1 MTNPALQAMDALIHR
16 QLAAAGLAEGAESA
30 QYQHPEAAAPVPV
43 RAYVDR
49 SMQQMGDM
57 ATEHGPRTIVAL
69 FKADVPDP
77 QPGATITVQTVGG
90 PEVFILEAPDAVQ
103 DESLSRWV
111 VSHG

>member
-1 MTNPALQAMDALIHR
+1 MRRWPAS
-16 QLAAAGLAEGAESA
+16 AGRFSAESA
-30 QYQHPEAAAPVPV
+30 QYQYPAGASPVPV

-49 SMQQMGDM
+49 SMQQMGDL
-57 ATEHGPRTIVAL
+57 ATDHGSRTIVGL

-77 QPGATITVQTVGG
+77 QVGAIVTVETAGG

>member
-1 MTNPALQAMDALIHR
+1 MPSPPSTSTPQ
-16 QLAAAGLAEGAESA
+16 
-30 QYQHPEAAAPVPV
+30 APVLCLF
-43 RAYVDR
+43 A
-49 SMQQMGDM
+49 
-57 ATEHGPRTIVAL
+57 RTSTVACSRWAIWPPTTVHAPTVGL

-77 QPGATITVQTVGG
+77 QVGAIVTVETAGG